1 MVLIM
6 IRQKNIIANDIINEW
21 KCNPNPNVAY
31 DLCEKVNGRIHHL
44 LFREIVF
51 PVIKKG
57 IKNNIEQDVIAAI
70 KCIQNIYDNLG
81 RFLSMVIRRLLS
93 LQFAFEGCG
102 CTECAESE

>member
-31 DLCEKVNGRIHHL
+31 DLCEKANGRIHHL

-57 IKNNIEQDVIAAI
+57 IKNNIKQDVIAAI
-70 KCIQNIYDNLG
+70 KCIQNIYSDKKIWEQIEYVSELEM
-81 RFLSMVIRRLLS
+81 LKRLILADCTSKS
-93 LQFAFEGCG
+93 L
-102 CTECAESE
+102 